1 MRFQQIKELLH
12 YLEQVHHQIGLCY
25 GRLTSQVDS
34 ERSRMLLVYL
44 QGREDAASAHLHEY
58 AAQLGE
64 AVRETWLNQSFSE
77 DMLPAIT
84 RFELP
89 ASAQTQDIVTQVCRW
104 EEQLVGEL
112 GHLARECPTPATTTL
127 LENLAGLEQ
136 TRLTRLVHGVHRL
149 DDM

>member
-12 YLEQVHHQIGLCY
+12 YLEQVHHQLGLCY
-25 GRLTSQVDS
+25 RRLSNQVDS

-58 AAQLGE
+58 AVQLGE
-64 AVRETWLNQSFSE
+64 AVRETWLEHGFSE

-84 RFELP
+84 GCELP
-89 ASAQTQDIVTQVCRW
+89 ASAQTGEILALVCRW

-112 GHLARECPTPATTTL
+112 GHLARECPTPATATML
-127 LENLAGLEQ
+127 DNLAALEQ
-136 TRLTRLVHGVHRL
+136 TRLHRLVHGVHRL

>member
-1 MRFQQIKELLH
+1 
-12 YLEQVHHQIGLCY
+12 
-25 GRLTSQVDS
+25 
-34 ERSRMLLVYL
+34 
-44 QGREDAASAHLHEY
+44 
-58 AAQLGE
+58 
-64 AVRETWLNQSFSE
+64 
-77 DMLPAIT
+77 MLPAIT

-89 ASAQTQDIVTQVCRW
+89 ASVQTQDIVTQVCRW

-112 GHLARECPTPATTTL
+112 SHLARECPTPATTTL